1 MGTRKSTVA
10 RILTLACAGLFCL
23 GASFTW
29 TGNGADDDWDTCGN
43 WDACSQVFLYSGTGD
58 DATID
63 GTYTVD
69 LIDQTID
76 DITLS
81 GTITFGAAESDPVL
95 TVNTFTIESGA
106 ALTITEGATI
116 LAIGS

>member
-1 MGTRKSTVA
+1 MSRRKSTSA
-10 RILTLACAGLFCL
+10 RILILGCAGLLCL

-29 TGNGADDDWDTCGN
+29 SGNGADDDWDTCGN
-43 WDACSQVFLYSGTGD
+43 WDACSQFFQYPGTGD

-76 DITLS
+76 DLTLS
-81 GTITFGAAESDPVL
+81 GTVTFGAAETDPVL
-95 TVNTFTIESGA
+95 TVNT
-106 ALTITEGATI
+106 LTIQSHASLTISEGASI
-116 LAIGS
+116 LAVPN